1 MTATNTDTSIIY
13 VFLAT
18 TILGGLVS
26 VGTAVY
32 FSLRCMRARGEVAG
46 ATGPE
51 AEPTSLQEVVVISPA
66 VGVPPGL
73 VTEVQHQP
81 LLAAQRPL
89 LQPLQLA

>member
-1 MTATNTDTSIIY
+1 MTDTNTDTSIIY

-32 FSLRCMRARGEVAG
+32 FSLRCMRARGDVP
-46 ATGPE
+46 PE
-51 AEPTSLQEVVVISPA
+51 QASLQEVVVISPA

-73 VTEVQHQP
+73 VTAVQQQRQP